1 MTTPAVNHGIKLAVY
16 FQKHGTTS
24 KPLKAVRLDT
34 EEQEKIAKSGL
45 EMKLITSE
53 MDAETEKWQESN
65 TQVEVLFSFFYKV
78 CLSNPKT
85 YFIYSFVLYS
95 FALYI
100 IYTILVKLSNIGSFF
115 LSCF

>member
-1 MTTPAVNHGIKLAVY
+1 MEGYFWSVIGDY

-53 MDAETEKWQESN
+53 MDAETDKWQESN
-65 TQVEVLFSFFYKV
+65 TQVEVGVSGEKRIYIFISHNFIPKRGRVADRYIN
-78 CLSNPKT
+78 LSPQTIN
-85 YFIYSFVLYS
+85 YS
-95 FALYI
+95 
-100 IYTILVKLSNIGSFF
+100 K
-115 LSCF
+115 